1 MKKKPWVRIA
11 GRFISEDKPTFII
24 AEIGSNHDGKLSQA
38 KKLIRAAAQAGAD
51 AVKFQSFRAESLV
64 NSQRLNAQKKWE
76 PHPAFPL
83 LKKLEVSDT
92 WHWELKKYCDEVGI
106 FFMSTPFDLER
117 ADLLHRVGVPA
128 YKIASGDLTYTQLL
142 RHAARFQ
149 KPIILSTGIAT
160 LKEVKE
166 AVRVIEKE
174 GNKKIILLHCVA
186 LYPPKFEE
194 VNVRAMMTLKKAFP
208 RYLVGCSDHTPGWT
222 VPLAAVA
229 LGGRVIEKHVTL
241 DRRLKGPDH
250 PYAMT
255 IAEFAT
261 MVQEIRHLEKAL
273 GSGVKKPAPGEIP
286 ERIGARRSL
295 YAAKEIVKGERLDEK
310 SIRVVRHAYGL
321 KPKDLD
327 WVVKKRAKQRIA
339 AGSLILKRMLV

>member
-1 MKKKPWVRIA
+1 MKKQSLVRIGA
-11 GRFISEDKPTFII
+11 RLISEENPTFFI

-38 KKLIRAAAQAGAD
+38 KKLIHAAAQAGAD
-51 AVKFQSFRAESLV
+51 AVKFQSFRAEGLLHTH
-64 NSQRLNAQKKWE
+64 RLNAQKKWE
-76 PHPAFPL
+76 PHPAYSI
-83 LKKLEVSDT
+83 LKKLEVST
-92 WHWELKKYCDEVGI
+92 AWHWQLKEYCDKLGI
-106 FFMSTPFDLER
+106 FFMSTPFDLGR
-117 ADLLHRVGVPA
+117 ADLLHDVGVPA

-142 RHAARFQ
+142 RHVARFK

-174 GNKKIILLHCVA
+174 GNKKIILLHCVS

-194 VNVRAMMTLKKAFP
+194 ANVRAVLTLKKEFSYP
-208 RYLVGCSDHTPGWT
+208 VGYSDHTPGWT

-229 LGGRVIEKHVTL
+229 FGARVIEKHVTF

-255 IAEFAT
+255 VAEFGK
-261 MVQEIRHLEKAL
+261 MVEEIRHLEKAL
-273 GSGVKKPAPGEIP
+273 GSGVKEPAPAEIP

-295 YAAKEIVKGERLDEK
+295 YAAKEIAKGERLDEK
-310 SIRVVRHAYGL
+310 SINVVRHAYGL
-321 KPKDLD
+321 LPKDLD
-327 WVVKKRAKQRIA
+327 WVVKKKAAEKIP
-339 AGSLILKRMLV
+339 AGSLISKRMLR

>member
-1 MKKKPWVRIA
+1 MKQKSGVRIA
-11 GRFISEDKPTFII
+11 GRLISDKNPTFII

-38 KKLIRAAAQAGAD
+38 KKLIRAAAEAGAD
-51 AVKFQSFRAESLV
+51 AVKFQSFRADGLLHP
-64 NSQRLNAQKKWE
+64 QRLNAQKKWE
-76 PHPAFPL
+76 PHPAYSL
-83 LKKLEVSDT
+83 LKKLELPES
-92 WHWELKKYCDEVGI
+92 WHWELKKYCDSVGI
-106 FFMSTPFDLER
+106 LFMSTPFDLGR

-142 RHAARFQ
+142 RHVARFQ

-160 LKEVKE
+160 LNEVKE
-166 AVRVIEKE
+166 AVRLIENE

-194 VNVRAMMTLKKAFP
+194 VNIRAMVTLKKTFP
-208 RYLVGCSDHTPGWT
+208 RYFVGCSDHTPGWT
-222 VPLAAVA
+222 VPLAAVT
-229 LGGRVIEKHVTL
+229 LGGRVIEKHLTL
-241 DRRLKGPDH
+241 DRHLKGPDH

-255 IAEFAT
+255 VAEFAA

-286 ERIGARRSL
+286 EQVGARRSL
-295 YAAKEIVKGERLDEK
+295 YAAKKIAKGERLDEK
-310 SIRVVRHAYGL
+310 SICVVRHAYGL

-327 WVVKKRAKQRIA
+327 WVVTKRAKQPIPS
-339 AGSLILKRMLV
+339 GSLILKKMLV